1 VPEQLT
7 GARGQWEESA
17 CERENQKWRAD
28 TWSRGLRSPVLP
40 SLQRCSVCLCDLEKG
55 EECRR
60 LPCLHMFHKDCIDD
74 WLKRNRCWY
83 RLSLSLSHPSCW
95 RVALLDAFARKLP
108 SSALTRTHVHA
119 RIHTHTRM
127 FCSASE
133 PPLVIPHLCGSWQP
147 GLQDG
152 HLHRGPRNT
161 PGGGPGAVLG
171 CGYARRAGFS
181 ATRVG

>member
-1 VPEQLT
+1 MPEQLT

-17 CERENQKWRAD
+17 CERERMRENQKWRAD

-83 RLSLSLSHPSCW
+83 RLSLSLS
-95 RVALLDAFARKLP
+95 
-108 SSALTRTHVHA
+108 LTRRVGVWRSSMHLLANYLHLHSHA
-119 RIHTHTRM
+119 HMSMHASTHTHA
-127 FCSASE
+127 CSA
-133 PPLVIPHLCGSWQP
+133 
-147 GLQDG
+147 
-152 HLHRGPRNT
+152 
-161 PGGGPGAVLG
+161 
-171 CGYARRAGFS
+171 ARVSRP
-181 ATRVG
+181 

>member
-1 VPEQLT
+1 M
-7 GARGQWEESA
+7 G
-17 CERENQKWRAD
+17 C
-28 TWSRGLRSPVLP
+28 
-40 SLQRCSVCLCDLEKG
+40 LQRCSVCLCDLEKG

-83 RLSLSLSHPSCW
+83 RLTLFLSHLSCC
-95 RVALLDAFARKLP
+95 RVGAPRCIAPKLP
-108 SSALTRTHVHA
+108 SSA
-119 RIHTHTRM
+119 

-133 PPLVIPHLCGSWQP
+133 RPIVIPHLCGSWQP
-147 GLQDG
+147 GLQNG
-152 HLHRGPRNT
+152 HMHRGPRDT

-181 ATRVG
+181 ATWVG